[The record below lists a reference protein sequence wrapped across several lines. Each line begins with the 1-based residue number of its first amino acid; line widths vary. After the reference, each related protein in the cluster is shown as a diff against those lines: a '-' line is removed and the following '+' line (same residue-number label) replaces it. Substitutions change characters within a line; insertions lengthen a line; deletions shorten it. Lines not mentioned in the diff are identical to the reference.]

1 MLACRNA
8 SRSYRRG
15 LADMLAIAKEHAYVL
30 GVGARISWSD
40 VDAEAAK
47 RMEGVM
53 SHRNRVRCLT
63 CNETIESAPTRLP
76 DMPMRRGVRRW
87 RDRL

>member
-1 MLACRNA
+1 MSTCPRCGRDRAVTGMEGTGYCRADFGGIVAVLACRNA
-8 SRSYRRG
+8 SEAYRRG

-47 RMEGVM
+47 RMEG
-53 SHRNRVRCLT
+53 
-63 CNETIESAPTRLP
+63 
-76 DMPMRRGVRRW
+76 
-87 RDRL
+87 